1 MGGISAYH
9 TKPGE
14 PTSDLRVVGGERS
27 IVPDG
32 AIFVASVLDW

>member
-14 PTSDLRVVGGERS
+14 PTSDLRIVGEEGT
-27 IVPDG
+27 IVPVP